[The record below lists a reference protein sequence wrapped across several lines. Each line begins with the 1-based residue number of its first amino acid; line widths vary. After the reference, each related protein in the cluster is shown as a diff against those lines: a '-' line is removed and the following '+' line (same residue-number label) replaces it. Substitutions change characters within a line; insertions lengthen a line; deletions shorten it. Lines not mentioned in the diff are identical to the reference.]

1 MQSAAA
7 ATGAGWLSVRPKVD
21 SDLLDTARMAVVV
34 DTNYFIDDL
43 PMLRA
48 LSRLASPEQLVIV
61 VPSVVLQEL
70 DGLKNNHRVA
80 DTPGRPKATVSQLA
94 RGASNFLSDSISS
107 KGSAIRCQKVSEYL
121 QKEPVNDDKIL
132 DCCLYIIEKRK
143 LPVTMLTRDRN
154 LSIKARTN
162 GCATCGDWANGPG
175 GLLLAI
181 LDSGGLQAQSKVP
194 VDDAPIA
201 ATDSDG
207 VDQRPS
213 TSSLGYHHAPRRSF
227 LVPKKAGRV
236 SVKDAHRVKDSN
248 NQRRGTA
255 LKSGESPRV
264 RKRLAKQPA
273 LRDGTQG
280 LIDLTDNVVS
290 LDPLT
295 RIPLPAASSPSHSVK
310 TPVLGRE
317 NSDFTFSVP
326 ITSLSNNPQSG
337 SIVVDLTD
345 ITDSDND
352 MDMDI
357 DIDMR
362 DDPDV
367 QYIPPHRIGQRKS
380 TPEIAAQPISLLPAR
395 STSLAISSPTDL
407 KPPADGQPEREIIY
421 LDETPER
428 NRRKEQ
434 SITMSLSAV
443 DISRA
448 VASFMHSTLNCRL
461 TELFI
466 DRLKKG
472 LPSSY
477 ASDWCVT
484 LSKDFDPPPWDS
496 ATVMLTIVLRYWDS
510 IFSK

>member
-1 MQSAAA
+1 M
-7 ATGAGWLSVRPKVD
+7 
-21 SDLLDTARMAVVV
+21 
-34 DTNYFIDDL
+34 
-43 PMLRA
+43 
-48 LSRLASPEQLVIV
+48 
-61 VPSVVLQEL
+61 
-70 DGLKNNHRVA
+70 
-80 DTPGRPKATVSQLA
+80 
-94 RGASNFLSDSISS
+94 
-107 KGSAIRCQKVSEYL
+107 
-121 QKEPVNDDKIL
+121 
-132 DCCLYIIEKRK
+132 
-143 LPVTMLTRDRN
+143 
-154 LSIKARTN
+154 
-162 GCATCGDWANGPG
+162 
-175 GLLLAI
+175 
-181 LDSGGLQAQSKVP
+181 
-194 VDDAPIA
+194 
-201 ATDSDG
+201 
-207 VDQRPS
+207 
-213 TSSLGYHHAPRRSF
+213 
-227 LVPKKAGRV
+227 
-236 SVKDAHRVKDSN
+236 
-248 NQRRGTA
+248 
-255 LKSGESPRV
+255 
-264 RKRLAKQPA
+264 
-273 LRDGTQG
+273 
-280 LIDLTDNVVS
+280 
-290 LDPLT
+290 
-295 RIPLPAASSPSHSVK
+295 
-310 TPVLGRE
+310 
-317 NSDFTFSVP
+317 P
-326 ITSLSNNPQSG
+326 ITSLSNNPHSG

-367 QYIPPHRIGQRKS
+367 QYIPPHRIGQRKP
-380 TPEIAAQPISLLPAR
+380 TPEIAAQSTSPHPAP
-395 STSLAISSPTDL
+395 STSLAISSPSDL

-510 IFSK
+510 IFSKVFKRGLPTQIREVIPWVMWVEGHSECPQTRQALPQSLSFKPFNWPSKASVASPADGARDKDSLQVADSSIKRNVETGKLIQLAKSMLAQCDPIECDKVQRTRQAIVDGWINWQKAHS